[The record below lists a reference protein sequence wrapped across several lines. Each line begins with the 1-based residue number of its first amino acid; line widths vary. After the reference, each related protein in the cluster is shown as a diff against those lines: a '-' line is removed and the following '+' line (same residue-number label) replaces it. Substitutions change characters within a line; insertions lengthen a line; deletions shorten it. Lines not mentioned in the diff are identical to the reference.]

1 MTITIA
7 KIDAVLLSV
16 PRNKGFSP
24 AEVLLVKVH
33 ASDGK
38 SGIGS
43 CQYEF
48 RYGEAASEALQL
60 VKNYY
65 APLLLSENP
74 LAIEPLMAKLDRFIP
89 DHLASKATLDIALH
103 DLKGKILNVPVYE
116 LLGGLAR
123 PKVQLLAPQIPRAD
137 AKTQAAQAAR
147 WIGQGFK
154 ALKLR
159 AGGSDVDDDVNRV
172 REVRQAVGPSVEIRI
187 DANEYYDPMS
197 AARLVKKL
205 EPYDLAWVEDPL
217 PGWDFEGFATVRSK
231 IAVPLE
237 YGQLGTTV
245 EMLRLIRM
253 EAADCFKMKVVRG
266 GGLLKC
272 KKAAAIAET
281 ARKFMVSGSGS
292 DTDIN
297 FAAEVAFNVSTL
309 HMTKALES
317 TGAWFIYPP
326 ESRLVKDP
334 LLIKDGYAYP
344 SDKPGLGVELIDD
357 DFAALE
363 KRFPFQR

>member
-16 PRNKGFSP
+16 PRNKGLSP

-74 LAIEPLMAKLDRFIP
+74 LAIEPLMTKLDRFIP
-89 DHLASKATLDIALH
+89 DHLASKATIDIALH

-137 AKTQAAQAAR
+137 AKTQAAQA
-147 WIGQGFK
+147 G
-154 ALKLR
+154 
-159 AGGSDVDDDVNRV
+159 D
-172 REVRQAVGPSVEIRI
+172 
-187 DANEYYDPMS
+187 
-197 AARLVKKL
+197 
-205 EPYDLAWVEDPL
+205 
-217 PGWDFEGFATVRSK
+217 
-231 IAVPLE
+231 
-237 YGQLGTTV
+237 
-245 EMLRLIRM
+245 
-253 EAADCFKMKVVRG
+253 
-266 GGLLKC
+266 
-272 KKAAAIAET
+272 
-281 ARKFMVSGSGS
+281 
-292 DTDIN
+292 
-297 FAAEVAFNVSTL
+297 
-309 HMTKALES
+309 
-317 TGAWFIYPP
+317 
-326 ESRLVKDP
+326 
-334 LLIKDGYAYP
+334 
-344 SDKPGLGVELIDD
+344 
-357 DFAALE
+357 
-363 KRFPFQR
+363 